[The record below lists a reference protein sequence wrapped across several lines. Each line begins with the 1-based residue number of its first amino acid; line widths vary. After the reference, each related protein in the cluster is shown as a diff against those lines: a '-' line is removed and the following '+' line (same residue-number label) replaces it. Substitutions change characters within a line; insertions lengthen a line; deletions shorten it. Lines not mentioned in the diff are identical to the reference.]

1 MPKMRLGWY
10 AGASTALAGTVVLS
24 AFYQRANFYSAMVY
38 LAQSNFCLLV
48 LVNFSLFL
56 YSSFVYGLTRLFF
69 GPLRA
74 VEVEQLTERAWFAIT
89 ETCLAMTIFREEIG
103 AWFLVMFAA
112 LVTGK
117 VWGWIGDGRVEILE
131 QQPPANP
138 RLFHLRL
145 SVSLSLSFIYD
156 IYILRYAI
164 NTVIQQARP
173 NMMVMFLFEF
183 AVLATCSWRTGARYA
198 LSLTEQNIQESQKRT
213 RLAERRREIREEREV
228 IIRRRQAAEAAGEPV
243 SDNQEPLPH
252 EDDIDEM
259 DIEVPGWSAKGEWVL
274 WLDLITDMIKLGI
287 YVAFF
292 FMLLT
297 FYGLPIH
304 IMRDLFMTS
313 RDFVKRLGA
322 LLRYRKAIQEMN
334 KYPDA
339 TEQELSR
346 EDTCI
351 ICREEMRPWD
361 AENNQGAIDR
371 VRPKKLPCGHI
382 LHLGCL
388 KSWLERQQVC
398 PTCRSPVTGGD
409 AVRPAQQRAA
419 GLRIDIGG
427 ARPGGQQQPPA
438 NGGDIAAQG
447 QQDGAGVNPQRA
459 AGPRIFNLGPIR
471 FGFGANNQQVQELAQ
486 QFGMPRGGF
495 NQGGAP
501 PAAPNAPPAVA
512 HHAAVPAP
520 AHQLTGDNFQNIG
533 ILIQQVDQMIQ
544 REVQSLQSTQQEL
557 QTIQLLHAELQR
569 LRSRQHLQDQAQP
582 GQAQPAVSPSLHR
595 PQTPAWAQTPTW
607 AQNPTFPPTPAV
619 APTSATAPT
628 PAVAPTPSL
637 AFSSA
642 LAQYQQNLAALNQY
656 QGHTPLPN
664 VPPRNQSPFMA
675 RHGASSVAT
684 PIPAGSAELPDG
696 VVIPPGWSLL
706 PLQRLDGSSSST
718 QPSVQGD
725 TQTTNGEGSS
735 VFQTNAPT
743 AQHLSAESQNNE
755 VQSAGVFPQAAQTEE
770 QPTPRSVLTAQF
782 TRVVDPP
789 NVVAPSPRM
798 PNWGGSAQLFGNTAR
813 LDQAESTSHTE
824 TPAEAF
830 VNSSA
835 AIESNSQLG
844 SGVEAKAAVSREPS
858 ESSESSEASESSD
871 QDDSPA
877 ETSLDGKGK
886 GRAVTVEDA
895 NDEDGDEDEAENAE
909 N

>member
-1 MPKMRLGWY
+1 MSVGRCP
-10 AGASTALAGTVVLS
+10 ALPDSENPPPLTITCSPSGPI
-24 AFYQRANFYSAMVY
+24 Q
-38 LAQSNFCLLV
+38 V
-48 LVNFSLFL
+48 LVNFSLLL

-117 VWGWIGDGRVEILE
+117 VWGWIGDGRVEVLE

-156 IYILRYAI
+156 IYILRYTI

-198 LSLTEQNIQESQKRT
+198 LSLTEQNIQESQKRA
-213 RLAERRREIREEREV
+213 RLAERRREVREERET
-228 IIRRRQAAEAAGEPV
+228 IIRRRQDAEAAGEPV
-243 SDNQEPLPH
+243 PDNQEPLPN

-274 WLDLITDMIKLGI
+274 WLDLLSGKLTIAPVALLWLTVKDMIKLGI

-334 KYPDA
+334 RYPDA

-361 AENNQGAIDR
+361 PENNPGAIDR
-371 VRPKKLPCGHI
+371 IRPKKLPCGHI

-398 PTCRSPVTGGD
+398 PTCRSPVTGAD
-409 AVRPAQQRAA
+409 TARPAAQRAA

-427 ARPGGQQQPPA
+427 ARPAGQLQPPE
-438 NGGDIAAQG
+438 NGGDAAAQG
-447 QQDGAGVNPQRA
+447 QQDGAGANPQRPG
-459 AGPRIFNLGPIR
+459 GPRIFNLGPIR

-486 QFGMPRGGF
+486 QFGMPRAVP
-495 NQGGAP
+495 NQGGVQ
-501 PAAPNAPPAVA
+501 PAAPVATPTVPPQTGIP
-512 HHAAVPAP
+512 VPTQP
-520 AHQLTGDNFQNIG
+520 LTGDNLQNIG
-533 ILIQQVDQMIQ
+533 ALLQQVDQMIQ
-544 REVQSLQSTQQEL
+544 REVQAIQNTQLEL
-557 QTIQLLHAELQR
+557 QTIQLLNAELHR
-569 LRSRQHLQDQAQP
+569 LRQRQQLQDQVQN
-582 GQAQPAVSPSLHR
+582 GQTQPAMSPSLHM
-595 PQTPAWAQTPTW
+595 PQLPVMPQLPT
-607 AQNPTFPPTPAV
+607 QFPPMPQHYHYPA
-619 APTSATAPT
+619 APQ
-628 PAVAPTPSL
+628 PALTQPAGFP
-637 AFSSA
+637 AFSA
-642 LAQYQQNLAALNQY
+642 
-656 QGHTPLPN
+656 
-664 VPPRNQSPFMA
+664 VPPRIQSPLMA
-675 RHGASSVAT
+675 RHGASSTAT

-718 QPSVQGD
+718 QPSPQAGP
-725 TQTTNGEGSS
+725 QTANGEGSS
-735 VFQTNAPT
+735 IVQPT
-743 AQHLSAESQNNE
+743 PMTLVQPLPMTHVQPSPMTMQHLPTDSRSNEAQPAEAGSQ
-755 VQSAGVFPQAAQTEE
+755 VAPTEE
-770 QPTPRSVLTAQF
+770 QPAARSVSAARFTQTAE
-782 TRVVDPP
+782 PP
-789 NVVAPSPRM
+789 TVVAPSPRM
-798 PNWGGSAQLFGNTAR
+798 PNWGGSAQLFSSTSR
-813 LDQAESTSHTE
+813 LDQGEPASQTE
-824 TPAEAF
+824 TLAEAPVDRTTTNQSTF
-830 VNSSA
+830 QLASETEARAVV
-835 AIESNSQLG
+835 SQPSGLG
-844 SGVEAKAAVSREPS
+844 
-858 ESSESSEASESSD
+858 ESSESSESSD
-871 QDDSPA
+871 QDDSPD
-877 ETSLDGKGK
+877 EPLSKGK

-895 NDEDGDEDEAENAE
+895 DDEDDDEDEDEDDGE
-909 N
+909 GVSEKERV